1 MQALNLPNFSF
12 RIKSN
17 EKHTLIFDELRKK
30 NIVLTPEEW
39 VRQHFVKYLIEFKKY
54 PASLIAIEKELII
67 NNRKKRTDILIFGTN
82 GLPNIIVE
90 CKAPH
95 IKITQSTFDQ
105 IARYNLK
112 LNANILVVTNGLQ
125 HFYCLLDTENK
136 SYVFLEDIPEYEK
149 G

>member
-54 PASLIAIEKELII
+54 PASLIAIEKELTI
-67 NNRKKRTDILIFGTN
+67 NTRKKRTDILIFGTD

-112 LNANILVVTNGLQ
+112 LNANILIVTNGLQ
-125 HFYCLLDTENK
+125 HYYCLLDTENK
-136 SYVFLEDIPEYEK
+136 TYVFLEDIPEYERE
-149 G
+149 